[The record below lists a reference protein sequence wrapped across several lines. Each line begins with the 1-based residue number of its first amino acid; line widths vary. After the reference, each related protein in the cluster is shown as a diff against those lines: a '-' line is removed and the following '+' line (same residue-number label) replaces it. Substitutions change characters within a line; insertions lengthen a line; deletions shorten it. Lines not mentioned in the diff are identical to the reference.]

1 MALPTMGETMGF
13 TQNNRMSN
21 TVFGAAPAAT
31 PAIFFT
37 GLVNMHF
44 RQ

>member
-1 MALPTMGETMGF
+1 MALPTMRETMGF

-21 TVFGAAPAAT
+21 TVFGATRAAIPAN
-31 PAIFFT
+31 FFT
-37 GLVNMHF
+37 GLVNIHF